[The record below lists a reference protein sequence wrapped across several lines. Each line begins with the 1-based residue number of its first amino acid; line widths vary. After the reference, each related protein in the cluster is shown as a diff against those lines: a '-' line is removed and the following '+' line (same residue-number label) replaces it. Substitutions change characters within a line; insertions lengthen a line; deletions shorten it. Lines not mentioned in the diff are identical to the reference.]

1 MPAAPID
8 RRDFLRH
15 AAMLGAAL
23 PMAGL
28 VLPARAEPAALVAR
42 RVFFDNPDCTNVR
55 VSPDGE
61 NLAYV
66 APVNGVNNLW
76 VAPLTDPAAARPITR
91 VTDRNIGSYY
101 RWAYNNRHLVF
112 FRERDGDE
120 NWRAASVDIT
130 NGAVV
135 PLTPEQG
142 VKSFLQEVDRKFP
155 DEALIRHNARDKSRF
170 DRNLFMRRWSL
181 LTVTAGPTSISRSTW
196 RY

>member
-28 VLPARAEPAALVAR
+28 ALPARAEAAALVAR

-55 VSPDGE
+55 VSPDGK

-76 VAPLTDPAAARPITR
+76 VAPVSRSGRGAARYPRHRPQHRQLFPLGVQQPSSGLLQGARRRRELARGRASTSPAAR
-91 VTDRNIGSYY
+91 S
-101 RWAYNNRHLVF
+101 
-112 FRERDGDE
+112 FR
-120 NWRAASVDIT
+120 
-130 NGAVV
+130 
-135 PLTPEQG
+135 
-142 VKSFLQEVDRKFP
+142 
-155 DEALIRHNARDKSRF
+155 
-170 DRNLFMRRWSL
+170 
-181 LTVTAGPTSISRSTW
+181 
-196 RY
+196 